1 VVKKFSLGKSTV
13 PTMWLLCSK
22 NSSGT
27 FRTLSFAGI
36 CTNPSSAHKVPW
48 LIIILN
54 NSHLSIPN
62 SFSPEIRNRKQ
73 QLEAVQ
79 HLVQLLPAANRDTL
93 ASLLKFFAK
102 VVANAGETRSV
113 SGEMLPGNKMEGY
126 SLATLIA
133 PNILPCMEGG
143 TTSTDHTLT
152 KERRESIDV
161 VNYMISNHQQLFDVT
176 PELLHDV
183 YLHLLD
189 TQPEGV
195 EGLLKIKSGF
205 AEE

>member
-1 VVKKFSLGKSTV
+1 ML
-13 PTMWLLCSK
+13 
-22 NSSGT
+22 
-27 FRTLSFAGI
+27 
-36 CTNPSSAHKVPW
+36 
-48 LIIILN
+48 
-54 NSHLSIPN
+54 
-62 SFSPEIRNRKQ
+62 SPEIRNRKQ

-93 ASLLKFFAK
+93 ASLLAFFAK
-102 VVANAGETRSV
+102 VVANAGETRS
-113 SGEMLPGNKMEGY
+113 SGGELLPGNKMEGY

-143 TTSTDHTLT
+143 GTAGSGDHTLT

-161 VNYMISNHQQLFDVT
+161 VNYMISNYTQLFEIS

-183 YLHLLD
+183 YLHLMD
-189 TQPEGV
+189 TQPEAV

-205 AEE
+205 VDE